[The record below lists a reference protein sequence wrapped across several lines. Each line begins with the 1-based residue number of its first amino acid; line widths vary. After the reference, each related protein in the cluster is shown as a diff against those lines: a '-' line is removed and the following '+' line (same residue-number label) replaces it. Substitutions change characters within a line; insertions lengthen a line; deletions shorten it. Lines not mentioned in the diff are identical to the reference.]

1 MEQPQVEQPKE
12 EQSQEEPLGLME
24 ASQESLPA
32 NPPSTSQD
40 QSSSETS
47 QEPEPPASVEASQD
61 VKPESEWPDPSSW
74 DNISDIDTAKLPE
87 AAQAH
92 FNRLKELHESRAA
105 EWSAEKKKVDQAMAE
120 LNDAKKTFHRLI
132 EQMDDSGETKA
143 VAVELDRFRGGF
155 NNLASE
161 NIALAQRMFQLE
173 HPDFAKYPK
182 EVRDNWAKEMAHE
195 SFYSRY
201 QGSTIY
207 DKMKDSWRY
216 ALYRSGAKVQ
226 EASSSPQQP
235 PPSKNQISRQG
246 LVADGR
252 RATSTPTPD
261 PEDMS
266 FDDILSIHDHLL
278 QS

>member
-1 MEQPQVEQPKE
+1 M
-12 EQSQEEPLGLME
+12 
-24 ASQESLPA
+24 
-32 NPPSTSQD
+32 
-40 QSSSETS
+40 
-47 QEPEPPASVEASQD
+47 
-61 VKPESEWPDPSSW
+61 KPESEWPDPSSW